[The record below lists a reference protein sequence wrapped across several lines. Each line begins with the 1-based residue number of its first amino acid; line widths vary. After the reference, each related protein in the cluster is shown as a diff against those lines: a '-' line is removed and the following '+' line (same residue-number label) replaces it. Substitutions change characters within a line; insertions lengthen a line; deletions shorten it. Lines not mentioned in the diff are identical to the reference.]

1 MDAMSIVKL
10 ILMIAGAGALVFL
23 IWLFAE
29 GALTVRKA
37 RTTITEL
44 KERVEPTL
52 AHVEQITSTLEP
64 AVARID
70 PLVERVQLTVDS
82 VNLEIMQVDK
92 ILRDAS
98 SMTGTASDAVKKVSD
113 VANAPQKMVNGAAS
127 KLRTAFHKKT
137 AADRV
142 ERALEEAA
150 TEAPKQLDS
159 GELFDKAA
167 SDIARDWA
175 AEVSADAEA
184 KVEKVDEAS

>member
-10 ILMIAGAGALVFL
+10 ILMIAGAGALIFL

-37 RTTITEL
+37 RTTITDL
-44 KERVEPTL
+44 KERIEPTL
-52 AHVEQITSTLEP
+52 AHVEQITSSLEP
-64 AVARID
+64 AVARVD

-82 VNLEIMQVDK
+82 VNLELMQVDK
-92 ILRDAS
+92 ILSDAS
-98 SMTGTASDAVKKVSD
+98 AMTGTANSAVKKVSD
-113 VANAPQKMVNGAAS
+113 VANAPQKMINGTAS

-142 ERALEEAA
+142 ERALDGAEAP
-150 TEAPKQLDS
+150 APKQLDS

-167 SDIARDWA
+167 ADIARDWA
-175 AEVSADAEA
+175 AEVAESSDEADE
-184 KVEKVDEAS
+184 KVEEAS

>member
-1 MDAMSIVKL
+1 MDVISIVK
-10 ILMIAGAGALVFL
+10 IVLMIAGAGALVFL

-37 RTTITEL
+37 RTTINEL
-44 KERVEPTL
+44 QERIEPTL
-52 AHVEQITSTLEP
+52 AHVEQITSSLEP

-98 SMTGTASDAVKKVSD
+98 SMTGTANSAVKKVSD
-113 VANAPQKMVNGAAS
+113 VANAPQRMVNGAAS
-127 KLRTAFHKKT
+127 KLRTAFHKKSAT
-137 AADRV
+137 DRV
-142 ERALEEAA
+142 ERALESDAA
-150 TEAPKQLDS
+150 EPRQLDS
-159 GELFDKAA
+159 GELFEKAA

-175 AEVSADAEA
+175 AEVSSDAEA
-184 KVEKVDEAS
+184 APEKVDEAS